1 MNGIKKQKLG
11 AQAYDKIKELIRTRR
26 YLPGDPLP
34 ENELSQTLGMSRT
47 PIREAL
53 RRLEDEQVVTIK
65 PNLGASVATADFGQ
79 LCNIY
84 ETREAVDGMIARI
97 LCKPHI
103 DTAPFIELRDRLL
116 HLKDIADDTE
126 RITQLHRFAGDYGT
140 TLRSLCGNS
149 MLEQLGLSIL
159 IRTDSM
165 GLITRTIPLF
175 PDASVP
181 ERLAV
186 LDAIIAKDALGAET
200 AARRHVRNVFS
211 RIMTSMMPGLKNPA
225 GEEQENAF
233 PITD

>member
-1 MNGIKKQKLG
+1 MNGIKTQKLS
-11 AQAYDKIKELIRTRR
+11 ARAYEKIKELIRTRQ
-26 YLPGDPLP
+26 YFPGDPLP
-34 ENELSQTLGMSRT
+34 ENELSRALGMSRT

-53 RRLEDEQVVTIK
+53 HRLEDEQVVTIK
-65 PNLGASVATADFGQ
+65 PNLGAFVATADFGQ

-103 DTAPFIELRDRLL
+103 DTAPFIQLKDRLL
-116 HLKDIADDTE
+116 GISEIADDTE
-126 RITQLHRFAGDYGT
+126 RTTQLHRFAGDYGA

-149 MLEQLGLSIL
+149 MLEQLALSIL
-159 IRTDSM
+159 MRTDSM
-165 GLITRTIPLF
+165 GLITHTIPLF

-186 LDAIIAKDALGAET
+186 LDAIITKDALEAET

-211 RIMTSMMPGLKNPA
+211 RIMTSLMPGLKYPA
-225 GEEQENAF
+225 GEEREKPVQ
-233 PITD
+233 